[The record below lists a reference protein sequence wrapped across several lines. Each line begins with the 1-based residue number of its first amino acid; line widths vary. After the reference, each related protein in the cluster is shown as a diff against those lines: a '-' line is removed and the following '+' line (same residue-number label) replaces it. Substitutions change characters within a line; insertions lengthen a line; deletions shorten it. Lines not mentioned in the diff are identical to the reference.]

1 MYDILIT
8 FQVYLEISNIDLVTS
23 IFSTN
28 SELTYI
34 FCVYYIKYFEFLIKL
49 STLINSV
56 NLYFLS
62 GVFNSYQISTT
73 TDSSSIDTQ
82 CTMTTDTSC
91 LTIKYTGVLSTF

>member
-1 MYDILIT
+1 MYDIVIT
-8 FQVYLEISNIDLVTS
+8 FQFYLEISSIDLVTS
-23 IFSTN
+23 IFTTN

-34 FCVYYIKYFEFLIKL
+34 ICVYYVKYFKFLIKL
-49 STLINSV
+49 STLVNSV
-56 NLYFLS
+56 SLYFVS

-91 LTIKYTGVLSTF
+91 LTIKYTGVLSTP

>member
-1 MYDILIT
+1 MYDIIIT
-8 FQVYLEISNIDLVTS
+8 FQFCLEISSIDLITP
-23 IFSTN
+23 IFTTN

-34 FCVYYIKYFEFLIKL
+34 FCVYYVKYFEFLIKL
-49 STLINSV
+49 SILVNSV
-56 NLYFLS
+56 NLYFVS

-91 LTIKYTGVLSTF
+91 LTIKYTGVLSTP